1 MESMDKVI
9 DTIMD
14 KKKGYDYDGD
24 DFAAPTELMVSITL
38 HEYRNLV
45 ASNARIREENSK
57 LTVENNKLKAE
68 AAALSQPRQ
77 LKRWTQEDERRE
89 GEKEWQEMQELE
101 ARRKAQDMDKK
112 EW

>member
-38 HEYRNLV
+38 HEYRDLV

-57 LTVENNKLKAE
+57 LTIENNKLKKECA
-68 AAALSQPRQ
+68 Q
-77 LKRWTQEDERRE
+77 LKEDA
-89 GEKEWQEMQELE
+89 GNGAAPADINAIVISVLKAMDEK
-101 ARRKAQDMDKK
+101 KG
-112 EW
+112 

>member
-38 HEYRNLV
+38 HEYRDLV

-57 LTVENNKLKAE
+57 LTIKNNELEKECAQLKEDAGNGAAPADINAIVISVLKAM
-68 AAALSQPRQ
+68 
-77 LKRWTQEDERRE
+77 DE
-89 GEKEWQEMQELE
+89 
-101 ARRKAQDMDKK
+101 KK
-112 EW
+112 G

>member
-24 DFAAPTELMVSITL
+24 DFAAPTELTVTITL

-57 LTVENNKLKAE
+57 LTIEKKKHKKECAQLKEDAGNGAAPADINAIVISVLKAM
-68 AAALSQPRQ
+68 
-77 LKRWTQEDERRE
+77 DE
-89 GEKEWQEMQELE
+89 
-101 ARRKAQDMDKK
+101 KK
-112 EW
+112 G

>member
-38 HEYRNLV
+38 HEYRGLVERVTSYREDNANL
-45 ASNARIREENSK
+45 REKCKGFEAECAHIK
-57 LTVENNKLKAE
+57 VELAKLKE
-68 AAALSQPRQ
+68 AAGNGAAPADINAIVILV
-77 LKRWTQEDERRE
+77 LKAMDE
-89 GEKEWQEMQELE
+89 
-101 ARRKAQDMDKK
+101 KK
-112 EW
+112 G

>member
-14 KKKGYDYDGD
+14 KKKGYDGD

-57 LTVENNKLKAE
+57 LTIENNKLKKE
-68 AAALSQPRQ
+68 CTQ
-77 LKRWTQEDERRE
+77 LKEDA
-89 GEKEWQEMQELE
+89 GNGAAPADINAIVISVLKAMDEK
-101 ARRKAQDMDKK
+101 KG
-112 EW
+112 

>member
-1 MESMDKVI
+1 MRLDVRPK
-9 DTIMD
+9 D
-14 KKKGYDYDGD
+14 
-24 DFAAPTELMVSITL
+24 ALITL

-57 LTVENNKLKAE
+57 LTVENDKLKAE

>member
-24 DFAAPTELMVSITL
+24 DFSAPTELMVSITL

-57 LTVENNKLKAE
+57 LTIENNKLKKE
-68 AAALSQPRQ
+68 CTQ
-77 LKRWTQEDERRE
+77 LKEDA
-89 GEKEWQEMQELE
+89 GNGAAPADINAIVISVLKAMDEK
-101 ARRKAQDMDKK
+101 KG
-112 EW
+112 

>member
-38 HEYRNLV
+38 HEYRDLV

-57 LTVENNKLKAE
+57 LTIENNKLKKE
-68 AAALSQPRQ
+68 CTQ
-77 LKRWTQEDERRE
+77 LKEDA
-89 GEKEWQEMQELE
+89 GNGAAPADINAIVISVLKAMDEK
-101 ARRKAQDMDKK
+101 KG
-112 EW
+112 

>member
-57 LTVENNKLKAE
+57 LTIENNKLKKE
-68 AAALSQPRQ
+68 CTQ
-77 LKRWTQEDERRE
+77 LKEDA
-89 GEKEWQEMQELE
+89 GNGAAPADINAIVISVLKAMNEK
-101 ARRKAQDMDKK
+101 KG
-112 EW
+112 

>member
-9 DTIMD
+9 DTIME

-57 LTVENNKLKAE
+57 LTIENNKLKKE
-68 AAALSQPRQ
+68 CTQ
-77 LKRWTQEDERRE
+77 LKEDA
-89 GEKEWQEMQELE
+89 GNGAAPADINAIVISVLKAMDEK
-101 ARRKAQDMDKK
+101 KG
-112 EW
+112 

>member
-45 ASNARIREENSK
+45 ASNARICEENSK
-57 LTVENNKLKAE
+57 LTIENNKLKKE
-68 AAALSQPRQ
+68 CTQ
-77 LKRWTQEDERRE
+77 LKEDA
-89 GEKEWQEMQELE
+89 GNGAAPADINAIVISVLKAMDEK
-101 ARRKAQDMDKK
+101 KG
-112 EW
+112 

>member
-1 MESMDKVI
+1 MESMDKAI

-57 LTVENNKLKAE
+57 LTVENNKLKKECA
-68 AAALSQPRQ
+68 Q
-77 LKRWTQEDERRE
+77 LKEDA
-89 GEKEWQEMQELE
+89 GNGAASADINAIVISVLKAMNEK
-101 ARRKAQDMDKK
+101 KG
-112 EW
+112 

>member
-24 DFAAPTELMVSITL
+24 DFAAPTELTVTITL

-45 ASNARIREENSK
+45 ERVTSYREDNATLREKCKGFEAECAHIK
-57 LTVENNKLKAE
+57 EELAKLKKVAGGDAADIE
-68 AAALSQPRQ
+68 AIAVAV
-77 LKRWTQEDERRE
+77 LKAMDE
-89 GEKEWQEMQELE
+89 
-101 ARRKAQDMDKK
+101 KK
-112 EW
+112 G

>member
-57 LTVENNKLKAE
+57 LTIENNKLKKE
-68 AAALSQPRQ
+68 CTQ
-77 LKRWTQEDERRE
+77 LKEDA
-89 GEKEWQEMQELE
+89 GNGAAPADINAIVISVLKAMDEK
-101 ARRKAQDMDKK
+101 KG
-112 EW
+112 